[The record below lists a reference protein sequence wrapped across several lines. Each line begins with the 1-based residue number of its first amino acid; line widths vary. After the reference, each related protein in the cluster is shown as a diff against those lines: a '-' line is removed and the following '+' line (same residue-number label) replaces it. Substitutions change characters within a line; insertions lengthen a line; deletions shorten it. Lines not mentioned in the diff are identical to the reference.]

1 MCTEYVSY
9 VCIRDVFTVG
19 VDLRGTKWPIKFPI
33 IPFEIE
39 FGGGGGGDQIY
50 RGGIRLR

>member
-1 MCTEYVSY
+1 MSN
-9 VCIRDVFTVG
+9 ILDVFTAA

-39 FGGGGGGDQIY
+39 FGGGGDQIY
-50 RGGIRLR
+50 RGGVD